1 MIRSYII
8 ILFCLSA
15 TYAYAGPFAH
25 FLNPITKQA
34 NRIDFGTKMV
44 QVLIDKKHWVDA
56 GAITIDSL
64 SFAEIRKESDFR
76 SIATTTPNEFILFLE
91 CTNQVFNL
99 NLTTKTITRLDQT
112 YYRGDNC
119 GAFTFFRKGQYYQ
132 IGGYGFWR
140 TNNHIT
146 YFNTQI
152 KEWEGVAV
160 SGDVPSGVYRGY
172 TAYLPEQDKLI
183 TLSNFS
189 NDISHTFGTLDLIND
204 IFEFSFATRTWKNL
218 GQITHPYLKDV
229 LTKLPV
235 DSRMRVVYTGK
246 YFVVF
251 PIGSKGHVTITF
263 IDPRNLSIYEY
274 EDINMEFSR
283 LPFISTVAE
292 KPNIFFH
299 NEWVL
304 GTKYSNDIHLVNE
317 SKLVN
322 FHEIA
327 KKAKFLGYLTDK
339 PWYQNNWFY
348 AAIILSLFFG
358 FYRIARK
365 HFGQR
370 IQTKQPDLIPP
381 NSTQVISHFD
391 KLQVDLLKSFY
402 HQSTLEGLNVDQVN
416 ELLGIDQLGADT
428 QRFRR
433 SHVIKDLNSKL
444 ALLTGEK
451 NAILRVSSQLD
462 RRQKRY
468 QLHENVKD
476 YIKNEL
482 SL

>member
-1 MIRSYII
+1 MNRFGFI
-8 ILFCLSA
+8 ILLCLLASLS
-15 TYAYAGPFAH
+15 YAGPFAH

-34 NRIDFGTKMV
+34 NRIDFGTKTF

-64 SFAEIRKESDFR
+64 SFSEIRKESEFR
-76 SIATTTPNEFILFLE
+76 SIATNTPNEFILFLE
-91 CTNQVFNL
+91 CTNQLFKL
-99 NLTTKTITRLDQT
+99 NLTSKTIKRLDQT
-112 YYRGDNC
+112 YFRGDNC
-119 GAFTFFRKGQYYQ
+119 GAFTFFRKGKYYQ
-132 IGGYGFWR
+132 VGGYGFWE
-140 TNNHIT
+140 TNNHIS
-146 YFNTQI
+146 YFDSQI

-160 SGDVPSGVYRGY
+160 SGDVPTGVYRGY
-172 TAYLPEQDKLI
+172 TAYLPEKDKLI

-229 LTKLPV
+229 LSKLPV
-235 DSRMRVVYTGK
+235 DSRIRVLYTGK

-251 PIGSKGHVTITF
+251 PLGSKGHVTITF
-263 IDPRNLSIYEY
+263 IDPRDLSIYEY

-283 LPFISTVAE
+283 FPFFSMTVE

-322 FHEIA
+322 FHDIA

-339 PWYQNNWFY
+339 PWYQKNWFY
-348 AAIILSLFFG
+348 AAILLSIFFVL
-358 FYRIARK
+358 YRIARK
-365 HFGQR
+365 LFGQR
-370 IQTKQPDLIPP
+370 IQTKQPDIIPP
-381 NSTQVISHFD
+381 NTTQGASHFD
-391 KLQVDLLKSFY
+391 KLQVDLLINFY
-402 HQSTLEGLNVDQVN
+402 HQSTPEGLNVDQVN
-416 ELLGIDQLGADT
+416 EILGINQLGADT

-433 SHVIKDLNSKL
+433 SQVIKDLNSKL

-462 RRQKRY
+462 KRQKRY
-468 QLHENVKD
+468 QLHDNVKD
-476 YIKNEL
+476 FVKNEL